1 MAASFMGCTRATMAP
16 ERSPVKAVTSAK
28 TNPKAEAMAMLRRAI
43 SCSRRRSRY
52 HALTPT
58 TNSAARTN
66 DEVTVWK
73 NLLTATGDSATAE
86 NEVISLS
93 NLQHLEFL
101 SIDGEYLTVL
111 FNSNFYCIYGND
123 HEVSCSGFLFN
134 GSSHVVRFMLNE
146 SERRSMEDVVGLLDR
161 EFTVSDNLQEEML
174 RILLKR
180 FIIQSTRIARQRLNI
195 TQEKEYSFEIIRQY
209 YNLVD
214 EHFRTKKQVQ
224 DYADLLHKSPKT
236 LSNIFS
242 SCKLPSPL
250 RVIHERVEAEAK
262 RLLLYSN
269 KSAKEIAD
277 ILGFEDQASF
287 RRFFII

>member
-1 MAASFMGCTRATMAP
+1 
-16 ERSPVKAVTSAK
+16 
-28 TNPKAEAMAMLRRAI
+28 ML
-43 SCSRRRSRY
+43 
-52 HALTPT
+52 ALTT
-58 TNSAARTN
+58 SYHTEKSLQKEKSLYKFIWVRKGSITLEI
-66 DEVTVWK
+66 DHQEVI
-73 NLLTATGDSATAE
+73 LAE

-224 DYADLLHKSPKT
+224 DYADLLHKSPIQTSFLPANCRHLCESSTNGWKRKPSDSFYIVIRVRRRLPTSWDSKT
-236 LSNIFS
+236 N
-242 SCKLPSPL
+242 LPSAVSL
-250 RVIHERVEAEAK
+250 KI
-262 RLLLYSN
+262 
-269 KSAKEIAD
+269 
-277 ILGFEDQASF
+277 
-287 RRFFII
+287 

>member
-1 MAASFMGCTRATMAP
+1 MIRTYQTKLKG
-16 ERSPVKAVTSAK
+16 
-28 TNPKAEAMAMLRRAI
+28 ML
-43 SCSRRRSRY
+43 
-52 HALTPT
+52 ALTT
-58 TNSAARTN
+58 SYHTEKSLQKEKSLYKFIWVRKGSITLEI
-66 DEVTVWK
+66 DHQEVI
-73 NLLTATGDSATAE
+73 LAE

-242 SCKLPSPL
+242 S
-250 RVIHERVEAEAK
+250 
-262 RLLLYSN
+262 
-269 KSAKEIAD
+269 
-277 ILGFEDQASF
+277 
-287 RRFFII
+287 

>member
-1 MAASFMGCTRATMAP
+1 
-16 ERSPVKAVTSAK
+16 
-28 TNPKAEAMAMLRRAI
+28 ML
-43 SCSRRRSRY
+43 
-52 HALTPT
+52 ALTT
-58 TNSAARTN
+58 SYHTEKSLQKEKSLYKFIWVRKGSITLEI
-66 DEVTVWK
+66 DHQEVI
-73 NLLTATGDSATAE
+73 LAE

-277 ILGFEDQASF
+277 ILGFEDQSSF
-287 RRFFII
+287 SRFFKNMTGESPVQYRNSVEGKN